1 MANEIDRKALAQ
13 KWVHSH
19 EEDTDDEMVFRPASY
34 AFPPARGRSEIE
46 LNSDGTYVE
55 RVPGPVDVPEERGG
69 RWRLEHDAGG
79 RLVTSGIGP
88 DDRPAPGQGQWQ
100 LEDSD
105 KLALEPAGPGARK
118 TVMQILQVAPD
129 KLVVKKR

>member
-1 MANEIDRKALAQ
+1 MANEIDRKALTQ
-13 KWVHSH
+13 EWVHSH

-34 AFPPARGRSEIE
+34 AFPPARGRKSFE
-46 LNSDGTYVE
+46 L
-55 RVPGPVDVPEERGG
+55 
-69 RWRLEHDAGG
+69 DAGG

-88 DDRPAPGQGQWQ
+88 DDRPVPGQGQWQ
-100 LEDSD
+100 LEGSD

>member
-34 AFPPARGRSEIE
+34 AFPPARGRKSFE
-46 LNSDGTYVE
+46 L
-55 RVPGPVDVPEERGG
+55 
-69 RWRLEHDAGG
+69 DAGG

-88 DDRPAPGQGQWQ
+88 DDRPAPGHGQWQ
-100 LEDSD
+100 LEGSD

>member
-19 EEDTDDEMVFRPASY
+19 EEDTDDEMVLRPASY
-34 AFPPARGRSEIE
+34 AFPPARGRKSFE
-46 LNSDGTYVE
+46 L
-55 RVPGPVDVPEERGG
+55 
-69 RWRLEHDAGG
+69 DAGG

-88 DDRPAPGQGQWQ
+88 DDRPVPGQGQWQ
-100 LEDSD
+100 LEGSD

>member
-34 AFPPARGRSEIE
+34 AFPRSRGRKSFE
-46 LNSDGTYVE
+46 L
-55 RVPGPVDVPEERGG
+55 
-69 RWRLEHDAGG
+69 DAGG

-88 DDRPAPGQGQWQ
+88 DDLPVRGQGQWQ
-100 LEDSD
+100 LKGSD

-118 TVMQILQVAPD
+118 TVMQILHVAPD

>member
-1 MANEIDRKALAQ
+1 MANEIDRKALTQ

-34 AFPPARGRSEIE
+34 AFPPARGRKSFE
-46 LNSDGTYVE
+46 L
-55 RVPGPVDVPEERGG
+55 
-69 RWRLEHDAGG
+69 DAGG

-88 DDRPAPGQGQWQ
+88 DDRPVPGQGQWQ
-100 LEDSD
+100 LEGSD

>member
-34 AFPPARGRSEIE
+34 AFPPARGRKSFE
-46 LNSDGTYVE
+46 L
-55 RVPGPVDVPEERGG
+55 
-69 RWRLEHDAGG
+69 DAGG

-88 DDRPAPGQGQWQ
+88 DDRPAPGQGQWL
-100 LEDSD
+100 LEGSD

-118 TVMQILQVAPD
+118 TVMQILHVAPD

>member
-34 AFPPARGRSEIE
+34 AFPPARGRKSFE
-46 LNSDGTYVE
+46 L
-55 RVPGPVDVPEERGG
+55 
-69 RWRLEHDAGG
+69 DAGG

-88 DDRPAPGQGQWQ
+88 DDRPVRGQGEWQ
-100 LEDSD
+100 LEGSD
-105 KLALEPAGPGARK
+105 KLALEPAGPGTRK
-118 TVMQILQVAPD
+118 TVLQILRVGPD
-129 KLVVKKR
+129 KLVVKKG